1 MASGKDLELNEIG
14 WWSHWTDVRWTGETS
29 YVMRSSDFKE
39 YFFNRAGC
47 VVCGSLQDAIPGI
60 ESWLSELGRPAC
72 FSLQDECRDASA
84 ELESLGYVTF
94 DKMSVMQLDS
104 PRFKAATGLT
114 ILRGREIIPADW
126 AATYCLSFYGNAR
139 ARETVSLIARR
150 LGEESSVTLFAGERD
165 GKVLGVLAAYRT
177 PGLLGV
183 YCIGTLGPHR
193 REGVAGSLI
202 LEASKVA
209 WAEGR
214 LLILQTIVSDGV
226 EEYYT
231 RGGFHRVYQ
240 KRLMTRE
247 ATGPNPQR
255 EQGT

>member
-1 MASGKDLELNEIG
+1 LASGKDLELNEIG
-14 WWSHWTDVRWTGETS
+14 WWSNWATVRWIGGTS
-29 YVMRSSDFKE
+29 YVMRTSDFQE

-47 VVCGSLQDAIPGI
+47 IICLSFQDVIPRI
-60 ESWLSELGRPAC
+60 ESWLSELGRAAC
-72 FSLQDECRDASA
+72 FSLQDECRDAST

-104 PRFKAATGLT
+104 PRFKAATSLT
-114 ILRGREIIPADW
+114 ILQGKEVTPADW
-126 AATYCLSFYGNAR
+126 AATYCLSFYGHAR
-139 ARETVSLIARR
+139 AQEKVSMIARS
-150 LGEESSVTLFAGERD
+150 LGKDSSVTLFAGERH

-177 PGLLGV
+177 PGLFGV
-183 YCIGTLGPHR
+183 YCIGTLGEHR
-193 REGVAGSLI
+193 REGIAGSLI

-231 RGGFHRVYQ
+231 KGGFRRLYQ
-240 KRLMTRE
+240 KRLMMRE
-247 ATGPNPQR
+247 ATGSNPQSQ
-255 EQGT
+255 QGA